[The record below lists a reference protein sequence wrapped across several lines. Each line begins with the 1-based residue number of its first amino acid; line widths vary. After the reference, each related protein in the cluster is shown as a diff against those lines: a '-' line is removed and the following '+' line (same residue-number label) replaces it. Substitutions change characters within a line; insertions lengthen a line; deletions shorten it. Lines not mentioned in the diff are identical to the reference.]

1 MSFSYIIWRN
11 FLRNIKHYA
20 IYMFSL
26 VISTVLYFSF
36 ITIKYVHHLHIHES
50 LSMIREG
57 SKIGSYFLFIIIV
70 VFIMYTNIL
79 FIKRRSY
86 ELGLL
91 QIMGLNKVSIIYM
104 FMLEQLFIFLITAVL
119 GVIIGIV
126 GSKILLMII
135 LKLLGIHTSVSLV
148 FSVDAIIQTLFILII
163 AYILIILQA
172 IIFLNKYSVTQLM
185 ESEEYIDETGK
196 HITFGEI
203 ILGILGIVFILAG
216 YYLSTR
222 FVELLDDI
230 VLPFIILFLTV
241 IGAYFF
247 FRSSVS
253 LILKIIKS
261 FKSGNVTVND
271 VIFTSSLMFRIR
283 KNAFSLTIIS
293 IISAITVSV
302 LCFAAISRGSLSKEI
317 SLESPYEV
325 TTNNDTLSEKL
336 KYQLEQQHIAY
347 NYNYKQVVYT
357 HLYKDRLF
365 DVNAARPYSVTVT
378 SEDYFSN
385 VSLKKGQADLIIP
398 EDVIPELTKHR
409 PHGTTLI
416 GTKRHHT
423 KVQLQKV
430 IHKVYFKESIDL
442 GGPTLVLNNEDY
454 QFIKQHVKNKDI
466 ISQHG
471 FDLKHT
477 KDIPRLEKTI
487 NHMNQNLKTR
497 SQIAS
502 EISSLTGIL
511 LFVSSF
517 LGIAFLIATGC
528 IIYIKQIDE
537 TKDELEN
544 YSILRKLGFTQ
555 KDMARGL
562 KLKVAFNFGLPLAI
576 ALLHA
581 YFAALVFMKFIGF
594 TNQTSIFIV
603 MIIYTI
609 VYSMFAF
616 IAYNHSKRTI
626 NHSI

>member
-253 LILKIIKS
+253 LI
-261 FKSGNVTVND
+261 
-271 VIFTSSLMFRIR
+271 
-283 KNAFSLTIIS
+283 
-293 IISAITVSV
+293 TVSV

-325 TTNNDTLSEKL
+325 TTNNDILSEKL

-357 HLYKDRLF
+357 HLYKDYLF

-423 KVQLQKV
+423 KVQLRKV

-511 LFVSSF
+511 LFISSF

-537 TKDELEN
+537 TEDELEN

-555 KDMARGL
+555 KDMDRGL

>member
-203 ILGILGIVFILAG
+203 ILGILGIVFILTG

-325 TTNNDTLSEKL
+325 TTNNDILSEKL

-357 HLYKDRLF
+357 HLYKDYLF

-423 KVQLQKV
+423 KVQLRKV

-471 FDLKHT
+471 FDLKYT

-517 LGIAFLIATGC
+517 LGVAFLIATGC

-537 TKDELEN
+537 TEDELEN

-555 KDMARGL
+555 KDMDRGL

-581 YFAALVFMKFIGF
+581 YFAALVFMKFI
-594 TNQTSIFIV
+594 
-603 MIIYTI
+603 
-609 VYSMFAF
+609 
-616 IAYNHSKRTI
+616 
-626 NHSI
+626 